1 MILLYD
7 RISSQN
13 LAEQPQHYYVI
24 GFCRDLLDLIFSL
37 EPSEASNKQQ
47 AAISRKPSVS
57 FLQNSLLL
65 RIIIIITIT
74 TTTSFAILIMLSP
87 TKDRR
92 LLPLLLALIFVT
104 AACSVSRV
112 RSEDSSS
119 HEARPPHTLPGVVR
133 LADATFE
140 HATQASTGQTTG
152 SWLVWFYQDDDRDDS
167 TTIVEGSFPSES
179 EWLEDHIVLGAV
191 NVVQE
196 GGQKVKERF
205 GIRSDNLPVFLY
217 FHKGRLYR
225 VPKNAGV
232 VVYSWDAVRSFC
244 RNPDP
249 SLAELI
255 PAPPNFWA
263 DLLTGIRE
271 HKNYPV
277 LLDAGTYY
285 VMVLAGLVVFLVVGL
300 FVKAVM
306 GHFGQEQGGK
316 EKRA

>member
-1 MILLYD
+1 
-7 RISSQN
+7 
-13 LAEQPQHYYVI
+13 
-24 GFCRDLLDLIFSL
+24 
-37 EPSEASNKQQ
+37 
-47 AAISRKPSVS
+47 
-57 FLQNSLLL
+57 
-65 RIIIIITIT
+65 
-74 TTTSFAILIMLSP
+74 MLSP
-87 TKDRR
+87 KKHRR
-92 LLPLLLALIFVT
+92 LLPLLRALIFLT

-112 RSEDSSS
+112 RSEDSGS
-119 HEARPPHTLPGVVR
+119 HEEHTTSASSSGPPHTLPGVVR
-133 LADATFE
+133 LTDATFE
-140 HATQASTGQTTG
+140 HNTQASTGQTTG
-152 SWLVWFYQDDDRDDS
+152 SWLVWFYQDGDDDDS
-167 TTIVEGSFPSES
+167 TAVVEGAFPSES

-196 GGQKVKERF
+196 GEGQKVKERF

-225 VPKNAGV
+225 VPKNAGA

-249 SLAELI
+249 SLAESI

-271 HKNYPV
+271 HKNYPI

-285 VMVLAGLVVFLVVGL
+285 VKVLVGLVIFLVVGL

-316 EKRA
+316 EKEKRA